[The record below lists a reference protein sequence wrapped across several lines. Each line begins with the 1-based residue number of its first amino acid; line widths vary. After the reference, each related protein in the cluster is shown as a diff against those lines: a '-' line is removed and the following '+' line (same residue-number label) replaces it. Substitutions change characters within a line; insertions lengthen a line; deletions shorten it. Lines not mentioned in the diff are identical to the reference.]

1 MLVTFPFI
9 AGLIAS
15 ILHVITG
22 PDHLAAVMPFAVES
36 KKKAWKIGLSWG
48 IGHIAGMIAIGIL
61 FALFKELIPVNEI
74 SNHSEQL
81 VGIVLIGI
89 GIWAFY
95 RIFKTK
101 KVHKHLHIHAENSPL
116 IHKHEHSH
124 VKQQTHNHTHN
135 KTTKQNNFTSFSI
148 GLLHGLAGIAHFLL
162 FLPVLGFENR
172 WDAIAYILG
181 FAMGIILA
189 MTTFAF
195 VVGKISS
202 LSNNG
207 HNDLFFNGIRM
218 AGGLF
223 AIIIGVFWLF
233 GN

>member
-1 MLVTFPFI
+1 
-9 AGLIAS
+9 
-15 ILHVITG
+15 
-22 PDHLAAVMPFAVES
+22 
-36 KKKAWKIGLSWG
+36 
-48 IGHIAGMIAIGIL
+48 
-61 FALFKELIPVNEI
+61 
-74 SNHSEQL
+74 L

-101 KVHKHLHIHAENSPL
+101 KEHKHLHIHAENSPL

-172 WDAIAYILG
+172 WDAIGYILG
-181 FAMGIILA
+181 FAIGIILA

-223 AIIIGVFWLF
+223 AIIIGLFWLF